1 MNLGGFRKISL
12 FQSNGTVIQ
21 FNNIGS
27 DGEFKNEPFAVEK
40 ANGSKRFAGDN
51 YAFKFVSYDLDG
63 YNQLM
68 TWLRNNTELNM
79 VVFGVD
85 SHIMW
90 RENTLI
96 TVERVIK
103 FKIGDLEGIQITIE
117 KKGGELKVYSGVNI
131 LKAEFGWQD
140 ANSDG
145 RVDNYDLQPT
155 NLPFTFANGV
165 QSLTATA
172 PCIARLNKP
181 LVFPISGA
189 KLRFRM
195 PVTTNVTNVSVT
207 VKCYNYNMSVLQTVN
222 GAINSNVDFITP
234 SGIWKIE
241 VIFDFELNSIGESL
255 SFTQPYL
262 GVQDYE
268 SA

>member
-1 MNLGGFRKISL
+1 MNFGGFKKISL
-12 FQSNGTVIQ
+12 YASNGTVIQ

-51 YAFKFVSYDLDG
+51 YAFKFVSYDLEG
-63 YNQLM
+63 YSQLM
-68 TWLRNNTELNM
+68 TWLRSNTELNM
-79 VVFGVD
+79 VVFGID
-85 SHIMW
+85 SHILW

-103 FKIGDLEGIQITIE
+103 FKIGDLEGIQVTLE

-140 ANSDG
+140 VDSNG

-155 NLPFTFANGV
+155 NLPFTFVNGV
-165 QSLTATA
+165 QSLTASA
-172 PCIARLNKP
+172 PCIARLSKWFI
-181 LVFPISGA
+181 FPVSGA

-195 PVTTNVTNVSVT
+195 PVNTNSADVSVSI
-207 VKCYNYNMSVLQTVN
+207 KCYNYNLNVLQTIN

-234 SGIWKIE
+234 SGIWRIE
-241 VIFDFELNSIGESL
+241 VIFDFELNTIGESA